1 MYFKNYEYFLM
12 IAEEGSIS
20 KAADK
25 LYLTQPSLSKYL
37 KRLEENLGV
46 ELFSRDRYPL
56 ALTQAG
62 IIYKRYVEE
71 IRAKERQ
78 LQQEFSEFRE
88 GLFGHVTLAL
98 TEWRS
103 SVMLPALFPYFRER
117 FPHITLS
124 VKEGSHQQ
132 MLYWLEHGQADLALM
147 HYPNDYQDLELDFLA
162 QENVIMAVNQ
172 NDPLLQKMRHPP
184 RPGEIQHLTTEEFL
198 LFRDAPFILNIEGQ
212 NIRQIVLNFFA
223 NLNITPNVILEVKGD
238 QTKQNLV
245 QFLCRFCR
253 FWHQHLP
260 ERPMLFFSGGS
271 AAPLEPGCCLPQK
284 TPAQHSGAKAHP
296 SNSRADPLTAFPA
309 EKAPCPRL
317 MTAGLSAH
325 ALTAHSCC
333 VLQKKPREAM
343 LPGAFFLLRHPLF
356 SAFRL

>member
-103 SVMLPALFPYFRER
+103 SVMLPALFPYFRRR

-245 QFLCRFCR
+245 QAGIGNSFAAFAAFGINTYLNDLCYFSLGDPPLH
-253 FWHQHLP
+253 WNLAVAYHKK
-260 ERPMLFFSGGS
+260 RPPSIQ
-271 AAPLEPGCCLPQK
+271 AQK
-284 TPAQHSGAKAHP
+284 LIQAIHELI
-296 SNSRADPLTAFPA
+296 R
-309 EKAPCPRL
+309 
-317 MTAGLSAH
+317 
-325 ALTAHSCC
+325 
-333 VLQKKPREAM
+333 
-343 LPGAFFLLRHPLF
+343 
-356 SAFRL
+356 